1 MSNIHGV
8 ASNSADSLAA
18 LRSQLAALG
27 KTDFNRGKD
36 SQSTTT
42 TQASTSSASLTAAN
56 GVTVQQ
62 APLSP
67 SLMNFLMQLQ
77 SEEGGTTPIATTTAS
92 STSATGATATPA
104 SSDGSQDPIQQLF
117 DKIDTSGDGEISK
130 SEMEAFFKA
139 NGGTAT
145 QADTAFTALDP
156 SGASGISE
164 SQFASGL
171 LGSSQASLT
180 AVGPIGSGAN
190 TQSLESLLQQEAASS
205 GTSSSVTGS
214 NGSTTTT
221 VTYADGTKIELIT
234 PASTNS
240 SSSSSTTTNPNT
252 QENSL
257 AALIQEQ
264 AQELL
269 QNNATGQSS

>member
-27 KTDFNRGKD
+27 RTDFSRGKD

-42 TQASTSSASLTAAN
+42 TPANPISASQTTAN

-67 SLMNFLMQLQ
+67 SLMNYLMQLQ
-77 SEEGGTTPIATTTAS
+77 SEETGSTPITTTTAS
-92 STSATGATATPA
+92 STSAATATPA

-117 DKIDTSGDGEISK
+117 DKIDTSGDGEINK

-139 NGGTAT
+139 NGGTTA

-171 LGSSQASLT
+171 LDSSQASLT
-180 AVGPIGSGAN
+180 AVGSTGGAAS
-190 TQSLESLLQQEAASS
+190 TQSLESMLQQEAASG
-205 GTSSSVTGS
+205 GTSSTVTGS

-234 PASTNS
+234 PASPNS
-240 SSSSSTTTNPNT
+240 SGSSSTATNPNT

-269 QNNATGQSS
+269 QNNANGQSS